1 VDTSIL
7 PSIAVLSSQSLELL
21 HVSCPAC
28 HDQTPPNARF
38 NATSKLPPPRPKS
51 YGIAKHK
58 PTRMALFI
66 LA

>member
-1 VDTSIL
+1 MSIL

-21 HVSCPAC
+21 HVSRPASY
-28 HDQTPPNARF
+28 HQGPPTVPSREHLG
-38 NATSKLPPPRPKS
+38 LPPPLVKS

-58 PTRMALFI
+58 PTATALFI